1 MDALS
6 TTVGNRSR
14 LTYMDE
20 AARSPLAAAMREERK
35 VITVLVADLV
45 GSTAIGDGLGA
56 EEARLVVSEAVAR
69 IVRIVERYGGTVKDL
84 AGDGVLAL
92 FGAPVAH
99 EDDAERALRAG
110 LDITAEIRRYAVEVA
125 AGWGVEGFG
134 VRVGVNT
141 GEVVLGQ
148 LGAGERVEYAAFGD
162 AVNTCARLQSM
173 AEPGTVL
180 AATATR
186 RAAAGLF
193 SWSEPRQL
201 EVRGR
206 SRPVE
211 AAEVIAVV
219 AAGER
224 HGDATT
230 PLIGREDELLQG
242 RAAVESVVS
251 GSGGVLVVVGEPG
264 VGKSRLSAELR
275 TLFEASTAV
284 HGVPRWLEGRCV
296 SYGESMPYWPFRD
309 LLRGWLGVG
318 LNEPDLRVRVALRRA
333 LDAVMG
339 EQSAQ
344 MYPYLGALLGLTLEP
359 DVQAGL
365 AELAPEALQYRT
377 FEVVEQLLVTLA
389 KDAPVTMLLEDLHW
403 ADATSLALVE
413 RLLTTVEDAA
423 LLVIVTARPELDHG
437 WQRVREAALRDHPHR
452 LREISLRALSATATE
467 QLLDALADLD
477 TFPAAI
483 RARVIDAGGG
493 NPFYLEELL
502 RSMAD
507 AGALV
512 DDGGRWKLV
521 HEVAVELPATVE
533 QVILARIDR
542 LEPASHDTLLAAS
555 VIGRR
560 FGLALL
566 SGIVSDGTDVSTAL
580 RELQRLDLVREER
593 RWPEPEYRFK
603 HALIQEGAYR
613 TMVSERREALHTRAA
628 SWLEQRHA
636 EALEEVYGLL
646 AHHWLAAK
654 DDDRAA
660 RYLALA
666 ADRAS
671 RNWALDE
678 AIDHYTGLLD
688 LLERRGATRD
698 AAEVLFKLALALH
711 TSMRFA
717 EANRAYQRAFAL
729 WQPVAGRHPATETL
743 RVATSYV
750 PRVPDPARAGWWAD
764 IRLCMQLFDR
774 LVVAGPERSI
784 LPSLAEHWEISDD
797 GLLYRFH
804 LRPGLEWSDGHA
816 LTAHDVEYAILRML
830 DPDRPGISV
839 SLYYVLENAR
849 AYFHGE
855 LTDPAAVGVRAVDD
869 RTLEF
874 RLAAPAP
881 YFMSVVNRADA
892 APLPRH
898 AIERDGDAW
907 TEPGRQVVSGPFRQV
922 ERGDGRLVLER
933 RPEHTGTL
941 GNVNIVVGTHARIE
955 QALERFA
962 AGTADLIPL
971 VYSPRVADLLPP
983 DAPPAVPGPATWTAY
998 LGFRHADPVSGDRN
1012 LRRALAL
1019 AVDREALAA
1028 VLPSHLP
1035 VANGGI
1041 VPPALQ
1047 GHTADIALPFDPA
1060 AAAAALAES
1069 GIPAGTEL
1077 SVATQDV
1084 WQPVMEVLERGWRD
1098 TLGVTV
1104 RHATWRAEDVAG
1116 LPPLTELAQV
1126 YIAGWLPGYPDPE
1139 YCLRLLLQS
1148 DSLTNEGGFADAELD
1163 ELIDRAR
1170 RQTTGASRL
1179 ELFHQVDRMA
1189 VVDRVALVPLCYGR
1203 NVAYLRDGIQGWWE
1217 FGKSSS
1223 GFGDLMLDPPG

>member
-1 MDALS
+1 
-6 TTVGNRSR
+6 
-14 LTYMDE
+14 MDE
-20 AARSPLAAAMREERK
+20 VVPQSPLATAMREERK
-35 VITVLVADLV
+35 VITVLFADLV
-45 GSTAIGDGLGA
+45 GSTAIADRLGA

-92 FGAPVAH
+92 FGAPAAH
-99 EDDAERALRAG
+99 EDDAERAVRAG
-110 LDITAEIRRYAVEVA
+110 LEITSEIRRYAGEVA

-148 LGAGERVEYAAFGD
+148 LGAGDRVEYAAFGD
-162 AVNTCARLQSM
+162 TVNTCARLQSM
-173 AEPGTVL
+173 AEPGAVL
-180 AATATR
+180 ATAATR
-186 RAAAGLF
+186 RAAEGLF
-193 SWSEPRQL
+193 SWGESRTL
-201 EVRGR
+201 DVRGR
-206 SRPVE
+206 AEPVE
-211 AAEVIAVV
+211 AAEAIDVIA
-219 AAGER
+219 AGVR
-224 HGDATT
+224 QGDPST
-230 PLIGREDELLQG
+230 PIVGREDELERG
-242 RAAVESVVS
+242 RAAVDAVVS

-264 VGKSRLSAELR
+264 VGKSRLTAELR
-275 TLFEASTAV
+275 SLFEASSSV
-284 HGVPRWLEGRCV
+284 HGTPRWLEGRCV

-339 EQSAQ
+339 DASAQ
-344 MYPYLGALLGLTLEP
+344 LYPYLGALLGVTLEP

-377 FEVVEQLLVTLA
+377 FEVVEQLLAKLA
-389 KDAPVTMLLEDLHW
+389 EDGPVTVLLEDLHW

-413 RLLTTVEDAA
+413 RLLAALEDSA
-423 LLVIVTARPELDHG
+423 LLVIVTARPERDHG
-437 WQRVREAALRDHPHR
+437 WQRILETAAREYPHR
-452 LREISLRALSATATE
+452 LLEVSLRALSGPATE
-467 QLLDALADLD
+467 QLLEALADLE
-477 TFPAAI
+477 TFPAAT
-483 RARVIDAGGG
+483 RARLVDAGGG

-512 DDGGRWKLV
+512 EQDGRWRLV
-521 HEVAVELPATVE
+521 REVAVELPATVE

-542 LEPASHDTLLAAS
+542 LDPASHDVLLAAS
-555 VIGRR
+555 VIGRQ
-560 FGLALL
+560 FGQALL
-566 SGIVSDGTDVSTAL
+566 GGVVSENTDLPAAL
-580 RELQRLDLVREER
+580 RELQRLDLVREQR

-613 TMVSERREALHTRAA
+613 TMVAERRQALHARAA
-628 SWLEQRHA
+628 TWLEQRYA
-636 EALEEVYGLL
+636 GALEEVYGLL
-646 AHHWLAAK
+646 AHHWLAAA
-654 DDDRAA
+654 DDDRAG

-671 RNWALDE
+671 GSWALDE
-678 AIDHYTGLLD
+678 AVEHYTALLE

-711 TSMRFA
+711 TSMRFG
-717 EANRAYQRAFAL
+717 EADRAYQRAFAL
-729 WQPVAGRHPATETL
+729 WQPVAEAPAATKTL

-750 PRVPDPARAGWWAD
+750 PRIADPARAGWWAD

-774 LVVAGPERSI
+774 LVVAGPDRTI
-784 LPSLAEHWEISDD
+784 LPSLAERWEISDD
-797 GLLYRFH
+797 GLRYRFH
-804 LRPGLEWSDGHA
+804 LRPGLIWSDGHP

-830 DPDRPGISV
+830 DPIKPGISV
-839 SLYYVLENAR
+839 SLYFVLENAR
-849 AYFHGE
+849 AFYHQE
-855 LTDPAAVGVRAVDD
+855 VTDPSAVGVQALDD

-898 AIERDGDAW
+898 AIERDGDSW
-907 TEPGRQVVSGPFRQV
+907 TDPARQVVSGAFRQA

-933 RPEHTGTL
+933 RPEHSGNP
-941 GNVNIVVGTHARIE
+941 GNVRIVEGTHARIE
-955 QALERFA
+955 EALERFGN
-962 AGTADLIPL
+962 GTADLIPL

-983 DAPPAVPGPATWTAY
+983 SAPPAQPGPATWTAY
-998 LGFRHADPVSGDRN
+998 VAFRHADPVSGNRN

-1019 AVDREALAA
+1019 SVDRDALAA
-1028 VLPSHLP
+1028 VMPSHLP
-1035 VANGGI
+1035 VATGGI

-1047 GHTADIALPFDPA
+1047 GHTADIVLPFDPDA
-1060 AAAAALAES
+1060 AVAAMTES
-1069 GIPAGTEL
+1069 GIPPGTEL
-1077 SVATQDV
+1077 TFATQDV
-1084 WQPVMEVLERGWRD
+1084 WQPVVDVLAGGWRD
-1098 TLGVTV
+1098 TLGVSI
-1104 RHATWRAEDVAG
+1104 RHTTWTAENVAT
-1116 LPPLTELAQV
+1116 LPPPTELAQV

-1170 RQTTGASRL
+1170 AQTTGASRL
-1179 ELFHQVDRMA
+1179 ELFHQVDRTA
-1189 VVDRVALVPLCYGR
+1189 VVDRIAVIPLCYGR
-1203 NVAYLRDGIQGWWE
+1203 NVAYLREGIAGWWE
-1217 FGKSSS
+1217 FSKSSA
-1223 GFGDLMLDPPG
+1223 GFADLVV